1 MKSFRKA
8 TSLTL
13 GISFLIMSYT
23 GIMLFIVPKGKV
35 AYWVDWHLFGLSKEQ
50 YGELHTTSMVV
61 MLIFSGLH
69 IYYNWSAIVNY
80 MKNKSKK
87 ISFTG
92 KDFLIAVAINLAFVV
107 GTLTMTP
114 PFYSI
119 IKMENKIKDNWTVKY
134 GEPPYGHA
142 EDSSLRVFCKKIGV
156 DFNEAVEKLKAKK
169 WEFKGSDNMINI
181 AKQNGIT
188 PKDIYDAIS
197 PQNAIQ
203 SSANEVTNVG
213 RKTLE
218 ILSDMQ
224 KIDLEKSMEYIKK
237 KGFVNVQK
245 DTKMKTIAD
254 ELDTEPYELYTKL
267 KTLK

>member
-87 ISFTG
+87 IS
-92 KDFLIAVAINLAFVV
+92 
-107 GTLTMTP
+107 
-114 PFYSI
+114 
-119 IKMENKIKDNWTVKY
+119 
-134 GEPPYGHA
+134 
-142 EDSSLRVFCKKIGV
+142 
-156 DFNEAVEKLKAKK
+156 
-169 WEFKGSDNMINI
+169 
-181 AKQNGIT
+181 
-188 PKDIYDAIS
+188 
-197 PQNAIQ
+197 
-203 SSANEVTNVG
+203 
-213 RKTLE
+213 RK
-218 ILSDMQ
+218 
-224 KIDLEKSMEYIKK
+224 
-237 KGFVNVQK
+237 
-245 DTKMKTIAD
+245 
-254 ELDTEPYELYTKL
+254 
-267 KTLK
+267 